1 VRQSS
6 IDGQPTRGSIEG
18 PIEGPIDERTTARL
32 PRDADG
38 RIVTGVAG
46 VMALVLAEAVAGAT
60 VFLWVGPLWT
70 EVKPGFF
77 KLLGAII
84 SVLAVL
90 TWLSVEAG
98 VVGPRGFV
106 NEGILRAS
114 TVVAVAVTVLW
125 TALLFARQPRAAR
138 VLGLLSLLTWLN
150 VLVWMAGTGRQ
161 SYSLALFQLAAGA
174 ALLGASTDGLLL
186 GHWYL
191 TDRKLPRRPIDRVTT
206 ILLASVGAAAVAVIS
221 AGFSGVETSTSINPL
236 LTVGAL
242 APWIALGMVAA
253 TALIAGFIKAVLKGE
268 RASAV
273 QSATGF
279 YYLAVV
285 TAFTA
290 EVAVKTRFLDVALG
304 GPVTPGR

>member
-1 VRQSS
+1 M
-6 IDGQPTRGSIEG
+6 
-18 PIEGPIDERTTARL
+18 
-32 PRDADG
+32 
-38 RIVTGVAG
+38 TGVAG

-60 VFLWVGPLWT
+60 ALLWVGPLWT

-77 KLLGAII
+77 KLLGAILT
-84 SVLAVL
+84 VLAIL
-90 TWLSVEAG
+90 TWLSVDAA
-98 VVGPRGFV
+98 VVERFPSGDV
-106 NEGILRAS
+106 VRAT
-114 TVVAVAVTVLW
+114 TVVAGAATVLW
-125 TALLFARQPRAAR
+125 TALLFFRQPAVAR
-138 VLGLLSLLTWLN
+138 VVGWLSVPAWLA
-150 VLVWMAGTGRQ
+150 VLVWMGDAGRQ
-161 SYSLALFQLAAGA
+161 SLGLAVFQLAAGA

-191 TDRKLPRRPIDRVTT
+191 TDRRLPRRPIDRMTKA
-206 ILLASVGAAAVAVIS
+206 LLVSVVAAAVAVIS
-221 AGFSGVETSTSINPL
+221 AGFTGVETSTAINPL

-253 TALIAGFIKAVLKGE
+253 TGLIAGFVNAVLKGE

-290 EVAVKTRFLDVALG
+290 EVAVKTRFLDTSFGAG
-304 GPVTPGR
+304 

>member
-1 VRQSS
+1 M
-6 IDGQPTRGSIEG
+6 
-18 PIEGPIDERTTARL
+18 
-32 PRDADG
+32 
-38 RIVTGVAG
+38 TGVAG

-77 KLLGAII
+77 KLLGAILT
-84 SVLAVL
+84 VLAIL
-90 TWLSVEAG
+90 TWLSVEAA
-98 VVGPRGFV
+98 VVEEFPSGDV
-106 NEGILRAS
+106 VRAM
-114 TVVAVAVTVLW
+114 TVVAGAATVLW
-125 TALLFARQPRAAR
+125 TALLFLRQPVVARAVGWLSVPAWLA
-138 VLGLLSLLTWLN
+138 VLL
-150 VLVWMAGTGRQ
+150 WMGGAGRQ
-161 SYSLALFQLAAGA
+161 SLGLAVFQLAAGA

-191 TDRKLPRRPIDRVTT
+191 TDRRLPRRPIERSTMALV
-206 ILLASVGAAAVAVIS
+206 ASVVAAAVAVIS
-221 AGFSGVETSTSINPL
+221 AGFTGVETSAAINPL

-253 TALIAGFIKAVLKGE
+253 TGLIAGFVNAVLKGE

-290 EVAVKTRFLDVALG
+290 EVAVKTRFLDTSF
-304 GPVTPGR
+304 GPT

>member
-1 VRQSS
+1 M
-6 IDGQPTRGSIEG
+6 
-18 PIEGPIDERTTARL
+18 
-32 PRDADG
+32 
-38 RIVTGVAG
+38 TGVAG

-77 KLLGAII
+77 KLLGAILT
-84 SVLAVL
+84 VLAVL
-90 TWLSVEAG
+90 TWLCVEAA
-98 VVGPRGFV
+98 VVDLFPSGDLV
-106 NEGILRAS
+106 RAT
-114 TVVAVAVTVLW
+114 TVVAGAATVLW
-125 TALLFARQPRAAR
+125 TALLFLRQLAVAR
-138 VLGLLSLLTWLN
+138 VVGWLSVPAWLA
-150 VLVWMAGTGRQ
+150 VLVWMGDAGRQ
-161 SYSLALFQLAAGA
+161 SVGLAVFQLAAGA

-191 TDRKLPRRPIDRVTT
+191 TDRRLPRRPIDRMTMA
-206 ILLASVGAAAVAVIS
+206 LLASVVAAAVAVIS
-221 AGFSGVETSTSINPL
+221 AGFTGVETSTAINPL

-253 TALIAGFIKAVLKGE
+253 TGLIAGFVNAVLKGE

-290 EVAVKTRFLDVALG
+290 EVAVKTRFLDTSF
-304 GPVTPGR
+304 GPG

>member
-1 VRQSS
+1 M
-6 IDGQPTRGSIEG
+6 
-18 PIEGPIDERTTARL
+18 
-32 PRDADG
+32 
-38 RIVTGVAG
+38 TGVAG

-77 KLLGAII
+77 KLLGAILT
-84 SVLAVL
+84 VLAVL
-90 TWLSVEAG
+90 TWLCVEAA
-98 VVGPRGFV
+98 VVDRFPSGDLV
-106 NEGILRAS
+106 RAT
-114 TVVAVAVTVLW
+114 TVVAGTATVLW
-125 TALLFARQPRAAR
+125 TALLFLRRPAVAR
-138 VLGLLSLLTWLN
+138 VVGWLSVPAWLA
-150 VLVWMAGTGRQ
+150 VLVWMGDAGRQ
-161 SYSLALFQLAAGA
+161 SVALAVFQLAAGA

-191 TDRKLPRRPIDRVTT
+191 TDRKLPRRPIDRMT
-206 ILLASVGAAAVAVIS
+206 IALLASVVAAAVAVVS
-221 AGFSGVETSTSINPL
+221 AGFSGVETSTAINPL

-253 TALIAGFIKAVLKGE
+253 TGLIAGFVNAVLKGE

-290 EVAVKTRFLDVALG
+290 EVAVKTRFLDTSY
-304 GPVTPGR
+304 GPG

>member
-1 VRQSS
+1 
-6 IDGQPTRGSIEG
+6 
-18 PIEGPIDERTTARL
+18 
-32 PRDADG
+32 
-38 RIVTGVAG
+38 VTGVAG

-77 KLLGAII
+77 KLLGAILT
-84 SVLAVL
+84 VLAIL
-90 TWLSVEAG
+90 TWLSVEAA
-98 VVGPRGFV
+98 VVERFPSGDV
-106 NEGILRAS
+106 VRAT
-114 TVVAVAVTVLW
+114 TVVAGAAIVLW
-125 TALLFARQPRAAR
+125 TALLFFRQPAVAR
-138 VLGLLSLLTWLN
+138 VVGWLSVPAWLA
-150 VLVWMAGTGRQ
+150 VLVVMGGAGRQ
-161 SYSLALFQLAAGA
+161 SLGLAVFQLAAGA

-191 TDRKLPRRPIDRVTT
+191 TDRRLPRRPIDRMTT
-206 ILLASVGAAAVAVIS
+206 ALLASVVAAAVAVVS
-221 AGFSGVETSTSINPL
+221 AGFTGVETSMAINPL

-253 TALIAGFIKAVLKGE
+253 TGLIAGFVNAVLKGE

-290 EVAVKTRFLDVALG
+290 EVAVKTRFLDTSF
-304 GPVTPGR
+304 GPG

>member
-1 VRQSS
+1 
-6 IDGQPTRGSIEG
+6 
-18 PIEGPIDERTTARL
+18 
-32 PRDADG
+32 
-38 RIVTGVAG
+38 VTGVAG

-60 VFLWVGPLWT
+60 ALLWVGPLWT

-77 KLLGAII
+77 KLLGAILT
-84 SVLAVL
+84 VLAIL
-90 TWLSVEAG
+90 TWLSVDAAVVERFSSGDVVRATTVAAG
-98 VVGPRGFV
+98 
-106 NEGILRAS
+106 A
-114 TVVAVAVTVLW
+114 ATVLW
-125 TALLFARQPRAAR
+125 TALLFLRQPAVAR
-138 VLGLLSLLTWLN
+138 VVGWLSVPAWLA
-150 VLVWMAGTGRQ
+150 VLVWMAGAGRQ
-161 SYSLALFQLAAGA
+161 ALGLAVFQLAAGA

-191 TDRKLPRRPIDRVTT
+191 TDRKLPRRPIDRMTMA
-206 ILLASVGAAAVAVIS
+206 LLVSVVAAAVAVIS
-221 AGFSGVETSTSINPL
+221 AGFTGVETTTTINPL

-253 TALIAGFIKAVLKGE
+253 TGLIAGFVHAVLKGE

-290 EVAVKTRFLDVALG
+290 EVAVKTRFLDTSF
-304 GPVTPGR
+304 GPG